1 MKKIVC
7 VLVMMIWSVGSWATK
22 QKGDILLY
30 KGETY
35 ELRTYCL
42 ELYFS
47 QNPQINTNDF
57 VVWSTNLWRGYIAT
71 FEIIE
76 DTLYLTKIE
85 GRDKNYQEKNLMKDI
100 FPNEEKV
107 KVDWLAGIIQA
118 HDNSNMKN
126 FEYGQY
132 LLFELYAGSISEI
145 KKLNKK
151 EYKKFKNNQLK
162 LLKHSIYYDIYIDE
176 IKEMLKNSNDSS
188 KLSNKRAM
196 DILDAHVFD
205 YLPKFLTD

>member
-1 MKKIVC
+1 
-7 VLVMMIWSVGSWATK
+7 
-22 QKGDILLY
+22 
-30 KGETY
+30 
-35 ELRTYCL
+35 
-42 ELYFS
+42 
-47 QNPQINTNDF
+47 
-57 VVWSTNLWRGYIAT
+57 
-71 FEIIE
+71 
-76 DTLYLTKIE
+76 
-85 GRDKNYQEKNLMKDI
+85 MKDI